1 MVVIAVYSII
11 LLIHNFALS
20 FLCKPNSF
28 LFFSL
33 ISRFCFFLL
42 CYTQTHLHEHTNR
55 ERERERERQRSLLW
69 ICGWLTGIEI
79 DACGSM
85 RKGLD
90 ACGED
95 RCLRER
101 RVWLWERGEQKD
113 REVFWKGDR
122 VERTELRGIKVERR
136 GRCLRWNVR
145 DNRHKD
151 KIKWG
156 KK

>member
-1 MVVIAVYSII
+1 M
-11 LLIHNFALS
+11 LS
-20 FLCKPNSF
+20 LFYANQT
-28 LFFSL
+28 LFFSSPSSL
-33 ISRFCFFLL
+33 DFAFFSSVTHKHI
-42 CYTQTHLHEHTNR
+42 YTNTPI
-55 ERERERERQRSLLW
+55 ERERERQRQRSLLW

-122 VERTELRGIKVERR
+122 VERTELRGNKVERR

-145 DNRHKD
+145 DNRDKD